1 MKILIL
7 GGDARMKVAYDQLL
21 RQNLEVSTLGL
32 FEGDNGSVAD
42 ADILLFP
49 VPTTR
54 DGSNVYCPLTNAVL
68 PLDIV
73 NNAKE
78 NAIILSGGYVFQR
91 PHVNYLND
99 DGYRLLNAVP
109 TAEGAIAAAINATDF
124 TLWGSRV
131 LVIGAGRVARILYDR
146 LKSLGCILTVSAR
159 KQKDFC
165 LLDALSIKHIHTRD
179 VAPRAAEY
187 DIIFNTIDV
196 PIFKGALESLKN
208 TYLFDLS
215 SKGCM
220 DYKKA
225 EELGIRA
232 RMLPGI
238 PGKSAPVTAGKI
250 IAQMV
255 MQYIEE

>member
-7 GGDARMKVAYDQLL
+7 GGDARMKAAYNKLL

-32 FEGDNGSVAD
+32 FDGDNGNVAE

-54 DGSNVYCPLTNAVL
+54 DGKNVYCPLTNAAL
-68 PLDIV
+68 PLDIA
-73 NNAKE
+73 NDAKE
-78 NAIILSGGYVFQR
+78 TAIILSGGYNFSR
-91 PHVNYLND
+91 THINYLND
-99 DGYRLLNAVP
+99 DGYCLLNAVP
-109 TAEGAIAAAINATDF
+109 TAEGAIAAAIGATDF

-146 LKSLGCILTVSAR
+146 LKALGCSLTVSAR
-159 KQKDFC
+159 KQSDFC

-179 VAPRAAEY
+179 AALTAGQY
-187 DIIFNTIDV
+187 DIIFNTVDV
-196 PIFKGALESLKN
+196 PIFKGALENLKN
-208 TYLFDLS
+208 TYVFDLS

-220 DYKKA
+220 DYSKA
-225 EELGIRA
+225 KELGIHA
-232 RMLPGI
+232 QMLPGI
-238 PGKSAPVTAGKI
+238 PGKIAPVTAGKI